1 MTEELT
7 KTEARQG
14 DRRRM
19 NLTVLIGG
27 TVAVV
32 VIFAIIYAVWA

>member
-1 MTEELT
+1 MTEELD

-19 NLTVLIGG
+19 NLIALFAGTGLIIVLFL
-27 TVAVV
+27 A
-32 VIFAIIYAVWA
+32 IYAFGR

>member
-19 NLTVLIGG
+19 NLIALSVGTALI
-27 TVAVV
+27 V
-32 VIFAIIYAVWA
+32 VIFLAIYAIGR